1 MRPAAPFLHPH
12 QQAECAM
19 AVTIDIEDLLYWAFR
34 EQKVETRRDAP
45 QDALTT
51 YWAVMAL
58 PEPFGQL
65 VRHQARIGRPPE
77 WQSDPD
83 LKIVHLVAVRH
94 WRERYGEWHNAL
106 TVLQRTING
115 ALRDHSVTGPVTP
128 QFPWRVGNAPA
139 SDSRRRAL

>member
-1 MRPAAPFLHPH
+1 
-12 QQAECAM
+12 M
-19 AVTIDIEDLLYWAFR
+19 AKTIDIEDLLYWAFR
-34 EQKVETRRDAP
+34 DEKVESRRDPP

-65 VRHQARIGRPPE
+65 IRHQARIGRPPE
-77 WQSDPD
+77 WRIDPD

-115 ALRDHSVTGPVTP
+115 ALRDHSVTGPGTP
-128 QFPWRVGNAPA
+128 QLPWR
-139 SDSRRRAL
+139 SDRALASGRRKRAL

>member
-1 MRPAAPFLHPH
+1 MTK
-12 QQAECAM
+12 
-19 AVTIDIEDLLYWAFR
+19 TIDIEDLLTWAFCD
-34 EQKVETRRDAP
+34 QKVESRRNPP

-65 VRHQARIGRPPE
+65 IRQQARIGRPPE
-77 WQSDPD
+77 WRIDPD

-94 WRERYGEWHNAL
+94 WRERYGEWHNTL

-115 ALRDHSVTGPVTP
+115 ALRDHSVTGPATP
-128 QFPWRVGNAPA
+128 QFPWRSDKTLA
-139 SDSRRRAL
+139 SGRRRRAL